1 VLSFQRPHWPC
12 ELPPTSSRHL
22 RWNIIDVLMIVFS
35 LIALMLNTSGIT
47 VVRLVRVFRVLCNLI
62 LL

>member
-1 VLSFQRPHWPC
+1 MLLFQRPHWPC
-12 ELPPTSSRHL
+12 PTNARHL

-47 VVRLVRVFRVLCNLI
+47 VVRLVRVLRVLCNLI